1 MLLLLNHSSST
12 CNHNHMSNTRNS
24 SHSNGLSSHHRVAS
38 MGNRCSNRDSRS
50 SITSETCEG
59 LMRSIEAYVRIE
71 MIDLARL
78 GNFYEAGQAGQ
89 GGAGLGD
96 DIEMR
101 KTLKLLF
108 ARTHMCNE
116 CNADRQARL
125 QKYCG
130 TLLTDLNAGY

>member
-1 MLLLLNHSSST
+1 
-12 CNHNHMSNTRNS
+12 
-24 SHSNGLSSHHRVAS
+24 
-38 MGNRCSNRDSRS
+38 
-50 SITSETCEG
+50 
-59 LMRSIEAYVRIE
+59 MRGVNEAYVRIE

-78 GNFYEAGQAGQ
+78 GNFYEAGH

-108 ARTHMCNE
+108 ARARMYNE
-116 CNADRQARL
+116 CNANWQARL

-130 TLLTDLNAGY
+130 TLLPDLNAGY